1 MPSTHLAPVPEGQP
15 PGVDEAALARREA
28 RSAHPQLAQERLA
41 ALAALSEAVNRSLDL
56 DTVLEQALEQAL
68 DVLHFDAGDIRLL
81 VGDHLQLKASR
92 GVPAGFLSQ
101 EGVIPFG
108 HCLCGRSAERG
119 EVVVVDDLARFPALS
134 TSSCACEQFR
144 AVISVPVC
152 TTTTG
157 EAGRVVGLLHAA
169 SRSPR
174 EFEPEDRVFLAAI
187 GAQVGAAV
195 EKAQLHAEVKALN
208 RQLEARVAER
218 TAELLATQ
226 SALAEKAE
234 QLRQMLVGERAI
246 EERTRARVAH
256 DLHDGVQQL
265 IIGALFEIQAARE
278 SVAAQPAAAGE
289 RCAAAQQLLRQLE
302 REMRAAIYSLR
313 PVALDEHG
321 LAPAL
326 RECVA
331 AFERTTGTPCALHLS
346 GMPRRLD
353 PDVELVVFRIIQEAL
368 NNAEAHSRAGRLDVS
383 LCFGAEDVTARV
395 TDDGCGFDLASVKT
409 DPRSHL
415 GLIGMRQRAE
425 GIGGFL
431 DIWSEP
437 GEGTQLALVLPHSP
451 AVQDSTPSDNDASIA
466 ND

>member
-1 MPSTHLAPVPEGQP
+1 MSSTHMPRMPESRSPVFE
-15 PGVDEAALARREA
+15 EAAPAHDGARA
-28 RSAHPQLAQERLA
+28 VPAQLAQERLA

-68 DVLHFDAGDIRLL
+68 ALMHFDAGDIRLL
-81 VGDHLQLKASR
+81 VRDHLELRASR
-92 GVPAGFLSQ
+92 GMSASFLSQ
-101 EGVIPFG
+101 EAIIPLG
-108 HCLCGRSAERG
+108 HCFCGRAAGTG
-119 EVVVVDDLARFPALS
+119 EVTVIDDLARFPALS
-134 TSSCACEQFR
+134 TSSCGCEQFT
-144 AVISVPVC
+144 ALVSVPIY
-152 TTTTG
+152 TTATG

-174 EFEPEDRVFLAAI
+174 EFKPEDRDFLIAI
-187 GAQVGAAV
+187 GAQIGAAV
-195 EKAQLHAEVKALN
+195 EKAQLHAKVKALN
-208 RQLEARVAER
+208 RELEARVAER

-226 SALAEKAE
+226 AALAEKAE
-234 QLRQMLVGERAI
+234 QLGQMLVGERAI

-265 IIGALFEIQAARE
+265 IIGALFEMQAARE
-278 SVAAQPAAAGE
+278 SVAAQPAAAAE
-289 RCAAAQQLLRQLE
+289 RCAVAQQLLRQLE
-302 REMRAAIYSLR
+302 TEMRAAIYSLR

-321 LAPAL
+321 LAPAV

-331 AFERTTGTPCALHLS
+331 AFERTTGTPCGLYLS

-368 NNAEAHSRAGRLDVS
+368 NNAEAHSQAGRLDVS

-395 TDDGCGFDLASVKT
+395 TDNGCGFDLASVRT

-431 DIWSEP
+431 DIWSTP
-437 GEGTQLALVLPHSP
+437 GKGTQVTLVLPEGP
-451 AVQDSTPSDNDASIA
+451 GVQDSGAEDSGVATVND
-466 ND
+466 